1 MSARI
6 GIIAA
11 LPGELRP
18 LVKGWER
25 LHIGRYHYRTERH
38 GAEYIAVACGAGA
51 DRATLAVEAASAD
64 GPLTA
69 LLSVGWAGGLSCG
82 VQPGVAY
89 AVTEIIDP
97 RTGERYAT
105 GTLTDS
111 PLRLVSA
118 DHVVLSAEKRRL
130 AESYGA
136 SLVDMEAATVARMA
150 QIKGIAFGCVKV
162 ISDRATDEMPDFNR
176 LMGRDGQLSMG
187 RLAPHLLLRPRY
199 WLAMVRLGRNSA
211 LGARVL
217 ARAVSE
223 MMEQGIHG
231 NGNL

>member
-25 LHIGRYHYRTERH
+25 LQVGRHHYRTERH

-51 DRATLAVEAASAD
+51 QRATLAVEAAAAD

-69 LLSVGWAGGLSCG
+69 LLSIGWAGGLSCG

-89 AVTEIIDP
+89 VVTEIIDP

-105 GTLTDS
+105 GTVTTA
-111 PLRLVSA
+111 PMRLVTA
-118 DHVVLSAEKRRL
+118 DHVAGGAEKRRL
-130 AESYGA
+130 AESYSA

-150 QIKGIAFGCVKV
+150 QIRGIAFGCVKV

-176 LMGRDGQLSMG
+176 LLGRDGQLSLL
-187 RLAPHLLLRPRY
+187 RLVPHLLVRPRY
-199 WLAMVRLGRNSA
+199 WPTMVRLGRNTA
-211 LGARVL
+211 LGSRVL
-217 ARAVSE
+217 AHAVSE
-223 MMEQGIHG
+223 MMEQGVHG
-231 NGNL
+231 NSNL